1 MLTDFFSQFFYW
13 FFPLRF
19 RGKKQTKG
27 SVNIWHPDG
36 SNQKWRLMKNDR
48 KKTNLLKTD
57 LQIRHVRF
65 KLLGYF
71 VALMIKGQ
79 PAVHET
85 QQLRK
90 QGKSHY
96 RSGDWEIHSSVYRL
110 TVSTNSNF
118 LRSCTSC
125 SRNTY
130 SRLAWQKCRCSISKM
145 ASA

>member
-1 MLTDFFSQFFYW
+1 M
-13 FFPLRF
+13 RA
-19 RGKKQTKG
+19 KKQTKG
-27 SVNIWHPDG
+27 SVNIWHPHG

-57 LQIRHVRF
+57 LKIRHVRF

-90 QGKSHY
+90 QAKVIIVPATGKF
-96 RSGDWEIHSSVYRL
+96 ISVSIAL
-110 TVSTNSNF
+110 PF
-118 LRSCTSC
+118 LQIQTSC
-125 SRNTY
+125 ARAPPVVGT
-130 SRLAWQKCRCSISKM
+130 RTRD
-145 ASA
+145 